1 MKMTLRMNNCSM
13 FILKVILLS
22 FQISYTNTEN
32 QSSFINTMYREL
44 TGQCSEGA
52 EGWQPW
58 VWVPRSRCPV
68 QTAGS
73 SQVTDHGV
81 IMQGAHSVVFHHSL
95 QCSIVAVTCI
105 TAGTTLWDGPVITRM
120 TVRKVLT
127 MMMVLTWQSPSPPSP
142 GSPACPPPPSPPPL
156 APALAS
162 MPMW

>member
-1 MKMTLRMNNCSM
+1 M

-44 TGQCSEGA
+44 TGNCLEGA

-120 TVRKVLT
+120 TVRKVVT
-127 MMMVLTWQSPSPPSP
+127 MMMMVPMWQWLSPPSP